1 MRVETV
7 PAQTKAEEQSPGR
20 ARSNRSKFRQT
31 LEDLRSLQSCAEIA
45 QAPSAPLS
53 GGAGPVPVEFA
64 DSSKGAAQ
72 ARGIDRVKAAEA
84 SSAVPPLVTGVRT
97 TFVTEDRH
105 LVDVQVRAAGEQVIV
120 AMAAAPHHAER
131 LATHAGT
138 LGRKLS
144 GRGVRARSLRV
155 TSGEHRQGDSKS
167 RPSR

>member
-7 PAQTKAEEQSPGR
+7 PAQTKAEEQSPDR

-31 LEDLRSLQSCAEIA
+31 LEDLRPQGSSAEIFPA
-45 QAPSAPLS
+45 QPALRP
-53 GGAGPVPVEFA
+53 GGTGTVPVEFA
-64 DSSKGAAQ
+64 DSSKGAAH
-72 ARGIDRVKAAEA
+72 ALGIDRVKAAEA
-84 SSAVPPLVTGVRT
+84 SSAVPPLVTGVST

-105 LVDVQVRAAGEQVIV
+105 IVDVQVRAAGDQVIV

-155 TSGEHRQGDSKS
+155 TSGEHRQGDNKS